1 MKTIKAMLPY
11 IKSISPAE
19 SIVASTLLLFCEG
32 LNVTGKIFLMMTEAS
47 AIPVDN
53 KIW

>member
-32 LNVTGKIFLMMTEAS
+32 LNVTGKIFFNDDRSLS
-47 AIPVDN
+47 YFCGQ
-53 KIW
+53 

>member
-32 LNVTGKIFLMMTEAS
+32 LNVIGKIFVNDDRSLS
-47 AIPVDN
+47 YSCGQ
-53 KIW
+53 